1 MWMAAL
7 KAAPFVIETGR
18 QLHDM
23 YSDRKR
29 EGEREEQM
37 TDAQRQQA
45 FMNAL
50 ATLRRQPA
58 PQVPMQYVPSA
69 AQAGRDR
76 TSGLLKSLSDIG
88 QLGLQYA
95 ATRK

>member
-37 TDAQRQQA
+37 TDA
-45 FMNAL
+45 
-50 ATLRRQPA
+50 
-58 PQVPMQYVPSA
+58 
-69 AQAGRDR
+69 
-76 TSGLLKSLSDIG
+76 
-88 QLGLQYA
+88 
-95 ATRK
+95 